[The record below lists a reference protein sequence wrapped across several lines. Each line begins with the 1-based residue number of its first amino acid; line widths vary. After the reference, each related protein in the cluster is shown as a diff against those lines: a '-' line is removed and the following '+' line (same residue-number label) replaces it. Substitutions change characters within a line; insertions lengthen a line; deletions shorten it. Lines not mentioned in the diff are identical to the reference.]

1 MARHRRLDLP
11 KRASAAQLRKQ
22 QRAQVLTRGETA
34 RRNVR
39 PVLLHQSVEGRPGDE
54 FQDIVKDAIPVPH
67 GIDPFV
73 SR

>member
-1 MARHRRLDLP
+1 M
-11 KRASAAQLRKQ
+11 RKQ